1 MCVED
6 PAGKLDEFADMSDKQ
21 RLGKARV
28 DCRFERDSTAAGPWQ
43 GADKEPPQEL
53 EMRNCRGFKF
63 DRCSFDGVFEP
74 SAQ

>member
-1 MCVED
+1 MKVMLIFALAACATF
-6 PAGKLDEFADMSDKQ
+6 AG
-21 RLGKARV
+21 
-28 DCRFERDSTAAGPWQ
+28 AA
-43 GADKEPPQEL
+43 EPPQKL